1 VKGIND
7 GGLNIGIVNT
17 AERDSPP
24 DAPYFALEMKGGD
37 RPDSLVFAAGVCS
50 ESEGIDEL
58 EVRRYAISLLYEF
71 FKKRGR
77 KLEVGDYSRMLK
89 RIFSHM
95 HQHISEKWSAQ
106 DLGLDMAV
114 VIASTT
120 TAYCA
125 RSGKGALFIYHD
137 EDARS
142 VFSEEGD
149 AGNLLGTGS
158 EEAIEMAEVKI
169 QPGDIAVLCD
179 PAISQVIGSRD
190 MTLILRRASDP
201 PKASLF
207 LSAIAERKGVQNPM
221 AALIWEVPNYQGA
234 AILMEETPS
243 PQQPEPGEKAPYEEE
258 SGEGTAEQ
266 AKKQWLSKWRRRKE

>member
-1 VKGIND
+1 MKGIKD
-7 GGLNIGIVNT
+7 SGLNIGIVNT

-24 DAPYFALEMKGGD
+24 DAPYFALQMRGGD

-50 ESEGIDEL
+50 EGEDIDEL
-58 EVRRYAISLLYEF
+58 EMRRYAVSLLYEF
-71 FKKRGR
+71 FRKRGR
-77 KLEVGDYSRMLK
+77 KLEVADYNRMLK

-95 HQHISEKWSAQ
+95 HQHISKKWSEQ
-106 DLGLDMAV
+106 GLGLDMAV
-114 VIASTT
+114 VIASAT

-125 RSGKGALFIYHD
+125 RSGNGGLFIYHD
-137 EDARS
+137 ENARS

-149 AGNLLGTGS
+149 VDSLLGTGS

-169 QPGDIAVLCD
+169 QPGDIAVLCN
-179 PAISQVIGSRD
+179 PAISQVIGTRD
-190 MTLILRRASDP
+190 VTLILRRASDP

-207 LSAIAERKGVQNPM
+207 LSAIAERKGAENPM

-234 AILMEETPS
+234 AILTEETP
-243 PQQPEPGEKAPYEEE
+243 PPKQPESAELVPGEEE